1 MGANDLSTALWRQR
15 ELLELLLF
23 KFEEQQLLL
32 AAGRTR
38 WLPYSTRE
46 VEAIARRLK
55 TAGLSLMVSSAD
67 VAAELGLPSD
77 ARLRDIA
84 AEAPGAWKE
93 IFGSHLVA
101 LISLTNDIRAIRN
114 GNDKLLRFALR
125 STQETLNLID
135 DSPSTYTSDGT
146 SKQVLK
152 RAGLVDASL

>member
-38 WLPYSTRE
+38 WLPFSTRE

-55 TAGLSLMVSSAD
+55 TAGLSLMVATAD
-67 VAAELGLPSD
+67 VAGELGLPED

-84 AEAPGAWKE
+84 SAAPGAWKG
-93 IFGSHLVA
+93 IFESHVVA
-101 LISLTNDIRAIRN
+101 LIALTNDIRAIRN
-114 GNDKLLRFALR
+114 GNEKLLRYALR

-146 SKQVLK
+146 MNHVLR